1 MTGKEGTHNRALT
14 GGIDRDE
21 ALKVLECPQE
31 EILELVNEA
40 REVKEVHWGN
50 SFSFCSIINAKS
62 GLCDA
67 GCIFCAQ
74 AYPQRTH
81 VPVYPLV
88 SPEEMV
94 KGAMKAAE
102 ARASRYSIVISGRS
116 PKEREFSG
124 IVKGIE
130 KIRQKTS
137 LIVDVSLGIL
147 IPHQLKALREGG
159 VDRVHHNLETSERF
173 YPQVTS
179 RIQWKDKRTFVER
192 VQEMGFSLCC
202 GAILGIGE
210 QDEDR
215 VDLAFTLKEMGVDS
229 VPLNFL
235 IPIPGTP
242 LEGKRDL
249 DPIHCLRIVAM
260 FRLVLPETEIRICGG
275 REAHLRDFQS
285 LAAIMVNGFMVGGYL
300 TRPGRDPA
308 LDLQLVE
315 DLGLQLV

>member
-21 ALKVLECPQE
+21 ALKVLKCPQE

-40 REVKEVHWGN
+40 GEVKKAHWGN

-67 GCIFCAQ
+67 GCAFCAQ
-74 AYPQRTH
+74 AYPQRTR

-88 SPEEMV
+88 PPEEMV
-94 KGAMKAAE
+94 KGAMKAAK

-116 PKEREFSG
+116 PKKRELKG
-124 IVKGIE
+124 IVKGVE
-130 KIRQKTS
+130 EIRQKTS
-137 LIVDVSLGIL
+137 LTVDVSLGIL
-147 IPHQLKALREGG
+147 TSHQLKTLKEGG
-159 VDRVHHNLETSERF
+159 VNRIHHNLETSERF

-179 RIQWKDKRTFVER
+179 KIQWKEKRNFVEKAK
-192 VQEMGFSLCC
+192 EMGFSTCC

-242 LEGKRDL
+242 LESKMDL

-260 FRLVLPETEIRICGG
+260 FRLVLPEAEIRICGG
-275 REAHLRDFQS
+275 REFHLRDFQS
-285 LAAIMVNGFMVGGYL
+285 LAAMMVNGFMVGGYL
-300 TRPGRDPA
+300 TRSGRDPA
-308 LDLQLVE
+308 LDLQLAE